1 MIRIDDEKENRG
13 VRRQFFPFGNIIVG
27 RDARRPPE
35 PSVHLFLSERGPGAG
50 AVRAHLPAKSMNS
63 VFEREPWTGKSGKR
77 DLGAGPVRARLPAKS
92 MNSVFGREPWTGKSE
107 KRGPSAGAVRARI
120 PAKPMNSVFEREP
133 WTGKSGK
140 RGPGAGAVRARLPA
154 KPMNSVFER
163 EPGDTQNSKTH
174 PTRRRSP
181 TGPAAPTKFGSASS
195 GPPAGPSTSAEPR
208 EAAALR

>member
-27 RDARRPPE
+27 RDARRPAG
-35 PSVHLFLSERGPGAG
+35 PSVHLFSSERGPGADP
-50 AVRAHLPAKSMNS
+50 VRARLPAKPMNS

-77 DLGAGPVRARLPAKS
+77 GPGAGSVRARL
-92 MNSVFGREPWTGKSE
+92 
-107 KRGPSAGAVRARI
+107 

-140 RGPGAGAVRARLPA
+140 RGPGAGAVRARFLA

-163 EPGDTQNSKTH
+163 EPWDAQNSKTR

-181 TGPAAPTKFGSASS
+181 PARQRPG
-195 GPPAGPSTSAEPR
+195 
-208 EAAALR
+208 EALPEGEI

>member
-1 MIRIDDEKENRG
+1 MIRIDDEEENRG
-13 VRRQFFPFGNIIVG
+13 VRRQFFPFENIIVG
-27 RDARRPPE
+27 RDARRPAE
-35 PSVHLFLSERGPGAG
+35 PSVHLFSTERGPSAG
-50 AVRAHLPAKSMNS
+50 AVRARIPAKPMNS

-77 DLGAGPVRARLPAKS
+77 GP
-92 MNSVFGREPWTGKSE
+92 G
-107 KRGPSAGAVRARI
+107 AGAVRARI

-163 EPGDTQNSKTH
+163 EPGDTQNSKTR

-181 TGPAAPTKFGSASS
+181 PARQRLIGTAGRPIHFGGAPGGHCPEVKFKLTIQS
-195 GPPAGPSTSAEPR
+195 EN
-208 EAAALR
+208 LRLNSRYFYHSKACLKW